1 MERVVLDS
9 YAILTYL
16 LNEKDAKRVEEL
28 LNKARNGEVK
38 VYMNIVNLGEIY
50 YIIARRKDVDVA
62 DFIIA
67 NLLKSPILFTPAD
80 EHLSPIAGRIKA
92 FHKLSHANAFTTAT
106 AIDLDATLLTGDEEF
121 KNIKD
126 KVKIEWL

>member
-16 LNEKDAKRVEEL
+16 LNEKGAERVEEL

-38 VYMNIVNLGEIY
+38 VYMNVVNLGEVY
-50 YIIARRKDVDVA
+50 YVIARRKGVDVA

-67 NLLKSPILFTPAD
+67 NLLKSPILFIPAD
-80 EHLSPIAGRIKA
+80 EHLSLIAGRIKA
-92 FHKLSHANAFTTAT
+92 FHKLSYANAFATAT
-106 AIDLDATLLTGDEEF
+106 AID
-121 KNIKD
+121 
-126 KVKIEWL
+126 

>member
-16 LNEKDAKRVEEL
+16 LNEKGAKRVEEL

-38 VYMNIVNLGEIY
+38 VYMNVVNLGEVY
-50 YIIARRKDVDVA
+50 YIIARRKGVDVA

-67 NLLKSPILFTPAD
+67 NLLKSPILFIPAD

-92 FHKLSHANAFTTAT
+92 FHKLSHANAFAAAT

-126 KVKIEWL
+126 KVKIKWL